1 LEKIEKEDMNSALIF
16 ALLAG
21 MSIGLYS
28 FFQKLGSTNINPAL
42 GSMVVSAVAF
52 TINLVILLSMKIRNQ
67 EILFT
72 NKGLKL
78 LILVGIAAAGID
90 FFSLLAY
97 SRGLRLT
104 SSFIIGGVQTAIV
117 LTGGYLVLKEPFD
130 LARLFA
136 LALIIIGTFLLQ
148 RFGV

>member
-1 LEKIEKEDMNSALIF
+1 MNSALIF